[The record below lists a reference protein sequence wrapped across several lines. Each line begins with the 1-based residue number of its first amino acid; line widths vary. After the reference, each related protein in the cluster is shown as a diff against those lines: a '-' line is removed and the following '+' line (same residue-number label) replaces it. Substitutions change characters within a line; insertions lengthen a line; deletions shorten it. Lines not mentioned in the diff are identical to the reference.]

1 MDSNKEQYHLYPNTI
16 ALASSVA
23 QTILDMA
30 GADYQVYE
38 DSFQKGKCEF
48 PHMMHASIRFYGMIQ
63 GEYIISL
70 KEETAAKL
78 AEVYED
84 GVSVDELKEHRE
96 EYGGFVSEVLNVAVG
111 HAVQELKKTFE
122 DPTVVPV
129 RITYGEMI
137 YPDIPSGCVELR
149 GDAGSVVCSFILN
162 LMSLKIVENLQNARD
177 EIQSKNRETEQL
189 RENIRQVMA
198 VLPDLNKTV
207 DEFFIIQNLIYQD
220 PNIRSAIDKGLGK
233 YFEQLSRVSSK
244 IRSILM
250 TLWATPLQQTFEKV
264 RLLVEQ
270 ASIKH
275 RKPVQ
280 LSMSGGE
287 TEIDRQ
293 MDDIIFEAMTH
304 LIKNAVEY
312 GIEPVEE
319 RRKLGKPE
327 NGIMQLRGSVKSGNI
342 VIEVQDDGRGLNR
355 SWIMNRAKKL
365 GLVSP
370 DQALSDYET
379 DQLVFCHDSF
389 SVSSHFAGLCKVKN
403 IIEKVKG
410 RIEVKSFPGKGTDF
424 IIKLPVAMS
433 VTEGIIASI
442 NSQHYIIPIINIR
455 ETLRP
460 GKQDYFTVEGKGEM
474 IRLRGSL
481 LPLIRLD
488 NLFKIK
494 DYEVNPWDAMVIVV
508 EHEGNFACIL
518 ADEIVG
524 KQEVAVQN
532 LGEESWIRSECIAG
546 ASIMANGRVSL
557 VLDIRSIFMLHK
569 N

>member
-1 MDSNKEQYHLYPNTI
+1 MENNKEQHYLYPNTI

-30 GADYQVYE
+30 GADYRVNE
-38 DSFQKGKCEF
+38 DSFQKGKYEF
-48 PHMMHASIRFYGMIQ
+48 PHMIHASIRFYSMIQ

-70 KEETAAKL
+70 EEETAAKL
-78 AEVYED
+78 AQVYED
-84 GVSVDELKEHRE
+84 GMSADELKEHRE
-96 EYGGFVSEVLNVAVG
+96 EYGGFVSELLNAAVG
-111 HAVQELKKTFE
+111 HAVQELRKTFE
-122 DPTVVPV
+122 DPTIIPV

-137 YPDIPSGCVELR
+137 YPDIPSGCVELK
-149 GDAGSVVCSFILN
+149 GHAGPVVCSFILN
-162 LMSLKIVENLQNARD
+162 LMSLKIGESLQNARD
-177 EIQSKNRETEQL
+177 EIQSKDRETEQL
-189 RENIRQVMA
+189 RENIRQVMG
-198 VLPDLNKTV
+198 VLPELNKTV

-220 PNIRSAIDKGLGK
+220 PNIQSAINKGLGK

-250 TLWATPLQQTFEKV
+250 TLWATPLQQTFEKI

-270 ASIKH
+270 ASIKY
-275 RKPVQ
+275 RKTIQ

-293 MDDIIFEAMTH
+293 MDDVIFEAMTH
-304 LIKNAVEY
+304 LIRNAVQY
-312 GIEPVEE
+312 GIEPSEE
-319 RRKLGKPE
+319 RIKAGKPE
-327 NGIMQLRGSVKSGNI
+327 DGAIQLRGSVKSGNI

-355 SWIMNRAKKL
+355 TLIINKAKKL
-365 GLVSP
+365 GIIDSDEL
-370 DQALSDYET
+370 LSGYEA
-379 DQLVFCHDSF
+379 DQLIFCQDSS
-389 SVSSHFAGLCKVKN
+389 SVSKHFTGLGKVKN
-403 IIEKVKG
+403 IIEKLKG
-410 RIEVKSFPGKGTDF
+410 SVEVKSSPGKGTDF

-433 VTEGIIASI
+433 VAEGIIASI
-442 NSQHYIIPIINIR
+442 NSQHYIIPITNIR

-460 GKQDYFTVEGKGEM
+460 EKQDYYTVEGKGEM
-474 IRLRGSL
+474 IRLRGTL

-488 NLFKIK
+488 KLFSMVE
-494 DYEVNPWDAMVIVV
+494 YEVNPWEAMVIVV
-508 EHEGNFACIL
+508 ENEGEFACIL

-532 LGEESWIRSECIAG
+532 LGKEYWIRSDCIVG